1 MIHDNM
7 FKPYLK
13 EGEEII
19 WQGKPKSG
27 LQLRDADIILIPVSI
42 ILIGFAVVL
51 DYTMMLFEAPF
62 IFKLAGVM
70 FALAGIYIGGIRFFL
85 DRNKRVNTYY
95 CITSKRV
102 LVISGRKRKLQTLP
116 LKNIERLD
124 LTEEKDGSG
133 FIIFGNTNPLWPW
146 LLGKFIMAG
155 DQVPGLELIPEVKKV
170 YNILEQEIK
179 IEIDPALLQ
188 QVNEPKR
195 HGLN

>member
-1 MIHDNM
+1 MSQDNM

-13 EGEEII
+13 EGEEVI

-70 FALAGIYIGGIRFFL
+70 FALAGIYFGGIRFFL

-95 CITSKRV
+95 CVTRKRV

-170 YNILEQEIK
+170 YSMLEQEIK

-188 QVNEPKR
+188 QVNEPER
-195 HGLN
+195 RGLN